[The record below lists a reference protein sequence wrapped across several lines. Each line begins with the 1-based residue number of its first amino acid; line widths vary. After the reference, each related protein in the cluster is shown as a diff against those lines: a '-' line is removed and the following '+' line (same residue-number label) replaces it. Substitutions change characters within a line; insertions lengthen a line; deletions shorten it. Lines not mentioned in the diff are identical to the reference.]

1 MRIGTARMEAFVPL
15 VPAMRNPESNPLM
28 VMLAS
33 CAGMQGAANVDC
45 VALWLPAVTVRRG

>member
-1 MRIGTARMEAFVPL
+1 MEAFDPSEL
-15 VPAMRNPESNPLM
+15 TMRNPESNPLM

-45 VALWLPAVTVRRG
+45 VAVWLPAVTVRRG

>member
-1 MRIGTARMEAFVPL
+1 MEAFVPL
-15 VPAMRNPESNPLM
+15 VPAMRSPESNPLM

-45 VALWLPAVTVRRG
+45 VALWLPAVTVHVRVRVS